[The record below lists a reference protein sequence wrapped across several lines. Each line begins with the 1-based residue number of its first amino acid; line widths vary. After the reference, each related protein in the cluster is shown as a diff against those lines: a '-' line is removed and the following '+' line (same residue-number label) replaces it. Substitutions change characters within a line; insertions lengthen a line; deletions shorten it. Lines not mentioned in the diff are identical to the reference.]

1 VFCCF
6 FFGASAA
13 WSAAMNHVG
22 EVEEQAPE
30 KYLPACQGLTAQQT
44 RFAYAVG
51 KDGMSCAKAAEVAG
65 FAHPASYGSALMR
78 NPHIRAAVH
87 QIRQGAIEGDL
98 ASLALSTMRTLMRD
112 DLTPAPVR
120 FQAAKWT
127 LETCGHRAAAEAAGA
142 PAPEKSLSDMSLQEL
157 EAFIAR
163 GESALDRLKVVGA
176 PVVEVQ
182 AVPARQSAQQSAPPP
197 SLS

>member
-1 VFCCF
+1 MFCCF

-13 WSAAMNHVG
+13 WSAAMEQGENACEGGHVLT
-22 EVEEQAPE
+22 A
-30 KYLPACQGLTAQQT
+30 GLTPMQS
-44 RFAYAVG
+44 RFAYLVG
-51 KDGMSCAKAAEVAG
+51 HDGLSLTKAAEGAG
-65 FAHPASYGSALMR
+65 FAKGHNYGSHLMR

-87 QIRQGAIEGDL
+87 AIRAAAIEGDL
-98 ASLALSTMRTLMRD
+98 ASLALSTMRSLMRD

-163 GESALDRLKVVGA
+163 GESALDRLKVVSA

-182 AVPARQSAQQSAPPP
+182 AVPARQSAPQSALLP
-197 SLS
+197 SLP